1 MMVMMV
7 MTDDGDH
14 LGGEAAKD
22 SSLAHHL
29 FNKLLIAWI
38 KFACTSFRSSLQF
51 LPRPF
56 WKETKMVS
64 YNVKIYN
71 GFLVG
76 NIFMDDN
83 KFVLMVMMLSTGM
96 IKVKVICDL
105 FQPRQNVRHLV
116 EHVACALD
124 CCSSVRC
131 LALKNNL

>member
-7 MTDDGDH
+7 MTDDSDH
-14 LGGEAAKD
+14 LGGEAAED

-29 FNKLLIAWI
+29 FNELLVAWI
-38 KFACTSFRSSLQF
+38 KFACTSFRSLFQF

-64 YNVKIYN
+64 CKVKIYN
-71 GFLVG
+71 GFLAIED
-76 NIFMDDN
+76 IFMDDN

-105 FQPRQNVRHLV
+105 FQSRQNVRHLV

-124 CCSSVRC
+124 C
-131 LALKNNL
+131 

>member
-1 MMVMMV
+1 MMV
-7 MTDDGDH
+7 MTDNGDH

-38 KFACTSFRSSLQF
+38 KFACRSLRSSFQF

-96 IKVKVICDL
+96 MKVTVICDL
-105 FQPRQNVRHLV
+105 VQSRQNVRHLV

-124 CCSSVRC
+124 C
-131 LALKNNL
+131 